1 MLSNIKVDINMKVT
15 IHQPEHFPY
24 EGFFQKMNQADIF
37 VVLDNVNFRKNYYQN
52 RNKFINVQGKDEWFG
67 VSIPKKS
74 TSLKINE
81 VIVQNER
88 LNNWRNKV
96 IKKIK
101 HNFKLDMSEVYKY
114 NKLIDINMASI
125 EWCRQKLDI
134 KTPMIFASSLNVE
147 GAKSDLLASI
157 CKNLKA
163 SNETINFYTKN
174 NIAKNSFFFKEKNT
188 FFLNKNFFKQPS
200 EVAFRSFGE
209 ILNKISKKYYLP
221 RGKSISAIL
230 SDIQSADFKKTTL
243 GGCII
248 QKISETIVVFPER
261 S

>member
-1 MLSNIKVDINMKVT
+1 MKVT

-96 IKKIK
+96 INKIK

-163 SNETINFYTKN
+163 SSYLSGPSGKDYLEINLFEREKIKVEFFEPKVENYYSMLY
-174 NIAKNSFFFKEKNT
+174 NIIKKERK
-188 FFLNKNFFKQPS
+188 
-200 EVAFRSFGE
+200 
-209 ILNKISKKYYLP
+209 
-221 RGKSISAIL
+221 
-230 SDIQSADFKKTTL
+230 
-243 GGCII
+243 
-248 QKISETIVVFPER
+248 
-261 S
+261 